1 MSYVEGVHNS
11 ISSSVVS
18 KLICGVLDVSV
29 DELML
34 AGVEGVHTISSDSG
48 EQEVVFL
55 LLWPRVDSELAI
67 ASRLICNNKRNSL
80 TEILS
85 LINHHKICHPAMYKL
100 HTHIT
105 SGKGKTTNC

>member
-1 MSYVEGVHNS
+1 MAGVHKS

-34 AGVEGVHTISSDSG
+34 AGVEGVHKISSDSR

-55 LLWPRVDSELAI
+55 LLWPRVDSELAR
-67 ASRLICNNKRNSL
+67 ASRLIWKNKRSSL
-80 TEILS
+80 TV
-85 LINHHKICHPAMYKL
+85 YK
-100 HTHIT
+100 
-105 SGKGKTTNC
+105 